1 MIEHKSKISFSYFRR
16 TYSGLI
22 CDILPVKEE
31 MRKTSEKIRVPEF
44 AFKITDYED
53 WKSCG
58 TILETTSLNM
68 EEIIDEI
75 VEEDY
80 FKNIKE

>member
-1 MIEHKSKISFSYFRR
+1 
-16 TYSGLI
+16 
-22 CDILPVKEE
+22 

-58 TILETTSLNM
+58 TILETSSLNM